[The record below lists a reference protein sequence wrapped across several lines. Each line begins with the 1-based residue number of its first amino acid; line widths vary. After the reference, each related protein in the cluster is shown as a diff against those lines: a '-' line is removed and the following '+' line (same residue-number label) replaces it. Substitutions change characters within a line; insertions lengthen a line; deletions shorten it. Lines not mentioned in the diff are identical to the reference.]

1 MSVDGTDFKINTPS
15 PASTKWFSFKIRH
28 AGLRYEVGLNIQ
40 TGDIVWSNGPFPAG
54 EWTDIRIFLSD
65 LASKLKQG
73 EKVEADLG
81 YRGWEDKVEDPTIC
95 IPNTE
100 EMVEMKAMVRAR
112 HEMVN
117 ARLKTFCALR
127 NSWRHDRSHHGL
139 AFRCIVMMVQLTF
152 ESGNALPKVS
162 YMTPKTLTE
171 VPEEEDTSKD
181 DEPS

>member
-15 PASTKWFSFKIRH
+15 PASTRWFSYKICH
-28 AGLRYEVGLNIQ
+28 AGLCYKVELNIQ
-40 TGDIVWSNGPFPAG
+40 TGDIVWTNGPFPAR
-54 EWTDIRIFLSD
+54 EWTYICIFLSD
-65 LASKLKQG
+65 LAFKLKQG

-81 YRGWEDKVEDPTIC
+81 YCRWEEKVEDPTIC

-100 EMVEMKAMVRAR
+100 EMVEMKVMVLAR

-117 ARLKTFCALR
+117 TRLKTFCALR
-127 NSWRHDRSHHGL
+127 NSWRHDWSHHGR

-152 ESGNALPKVS
+152 ESGYALPKVS
-162 YMTPKTLTE
+162 YMTPETLRE
-171 VPEEEDTSKD
+171 VPEEEVSADD